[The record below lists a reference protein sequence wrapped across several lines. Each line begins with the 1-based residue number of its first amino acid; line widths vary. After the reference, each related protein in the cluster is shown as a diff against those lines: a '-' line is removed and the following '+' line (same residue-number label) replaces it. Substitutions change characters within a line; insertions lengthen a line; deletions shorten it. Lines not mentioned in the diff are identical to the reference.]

1 MKTSKFLA
9 TALLALAALG
19 AGAEPLPEVVM
30 HKDPNCGCCGKWAEH
45 LEASGF
51 KVKTVP
57 ERDMQAV
64 KTRLGVPQRLGSCH
78 TAKVG
83 NYVIE
88 GHVPAATIKRLLSE
102 KPAVRGLAAPG
113 MPPASPGMDV
123 PGNKDPYDVIA
134 FDRAGKTR
142 VYEQIR

>member
-9 TALLALAALG
+9 TALLALSAIG
-19 AGAEPLPEVVM
+19 ASAEPLPEVVM

-64 KTRLGVPQRLGSCH
+64 KSRLGVPERLASCH

-88 GHVPAATIKRLLSE
+88 GHVPASTIKRMLSE

-123 PGNKDPYDVIA
+123 PGNSDPFDVIA

>member
-1 MKTSKFLA
+1 
-9 TALLALAALG
+9 
-19 AGAEPLPEVVM
+19 
-30 HKDPNCGCCGKWAEH
+30 
-45 LEASGF
+45 
-51 KVKTVP
+51 
-57 ERDMQAV
+57 MQAV

>member
-9 TALLALAALG
+9 TALLTLAALG

-51 KVKTVP
+51 KVITVP

-113 MPPASPGMDV
+113 MPLASPGMDV

>member
-9 TALLALAALG
+9 TALLALSAIG
-19 AGAEPLPEVVM
+19 ASAEPLPEVVM

-45 LEASGF
+45 LEANGF

-57 ERDMQAV
+57 ERDMQTV
-64 KTRLGVPQRLGSCH
+64 KNRLGVPARLASCH

-88 GHVPAATIKRLLSE
+88 GHVPASTIKRMLSE

-123 PGNKDPYDVIA
+123 PGNSDPFDVIA

>member
-102 KPAVRGLAAPG
+102 KPAVHGLAAPG

>member
-9 TALLALAALG
+9 TALLALSTICAS
-19 AGAEPLPEVVM
+19 AEPLPEVVM

-45 LEASGF
+45 LEANGF

-57 ERDMQAV
+57 ERDMQTV
-64 KTRLGVPQRLGSCH
+64 KSRLGVPERLASCH

-88 GHVPAATIKRLLSE
+88 GHVPASTIKRMLGE

-123 PGNKDPYDVIA
+123 PGNSAPFDVIA
-134 FDRAGKTR
+134 FDRTGKTR

>member
-9 TALLALAALG
+9 TALLALAAMG
-19 AGAEPLPEVVM
+19 VGAEPLPEVVM

-57 ERDMQAV
+57 EKDMQAV
-64 KTRLGVPQRLGSCH
+64 KNRLGVPERLGSCH

-88 GHVPAATIKRLLSE
+88 GHVPASTIKRLLSE